1 MPHPKHRFSQTRTR
15 KRRTHDS
22 LEAPQLTTCSHC
34 GAPILTHRVCPEC
47 GYYRGKQ
54 AIEIGNAAE

>member
-22 LEAPQLTTCSHC
+22 LEAPQLTPCSNC
-34 GAPILTHRVCPEC
+34 GAQILMHHVCPEC
-47 GYYRGKQ
+47 GYYRGKL
-54 AIEIGNAAE
+54 AIEKNVEA